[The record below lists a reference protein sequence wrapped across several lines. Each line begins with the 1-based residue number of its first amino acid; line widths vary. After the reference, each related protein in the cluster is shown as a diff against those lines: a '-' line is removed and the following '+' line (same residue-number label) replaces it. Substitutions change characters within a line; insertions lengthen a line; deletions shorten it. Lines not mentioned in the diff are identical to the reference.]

1 MVCDDLSGELQL
13 GLVSGGDPMAE
24 GLDTSGRTAGP
35 DSAYPAFSTPA
46 LICFTG
52 PKDVDGMAGSP
63 DLSDSEAV
71 GLNTGVGEGDLE
83 SAVGDGAGL
92 ADELVY
98 PLRGDRAVAIAV
110 DVASVRVAGWLPVD
124 EDAASHG

>member
-1 MVCDDLSGELQL
+1 MDARSPSPLVPSGELQL

-35 DSAYPAFSTPA
+35 DSAYPVFSTPA

-52 PKDVDGMAGSP
+52 PKGVDGMVGPP
-63 DLSDSEAV
+63 DLSESEAV
-71 GLNTGVGEGDLE
+71 GLNAGGGEGDLE

-92 ADELVY
+92 ADELVH
-98 PLRGDRAVAIAV
+98 PLLCDRAIAIP
-110 DVASVRVAGWLPVD
+110 VRSEEHTSELQ
-124 EDAASHG
+124 SR